1 MSYKN
6 YNISKAD
13 EYQTMDKNYTK
24 TEKWY
29 LLSNADQILSFK
41 KFGFVKLDYFCN
53 KNNNINNNKQLRLL
67 NATKKIS

>member
-1 MSYKN
+1 MV
-6 YNISKAD
+6 
-13 EYQTMDKNYTK
+13 KNYTK

-53 KNNNINNNKQLRLL
+53 KNNNTNNNKHIMLL
-67 NATKKIS
+67 NTTKKIS